1 MRPRRGAAG
10 PAESDARCARAG
22 KRVHLDHS
30 SIFVTKLKVELER
43 NQRIFSKCW
52 GMFGWEAGTRTPIR
66 RSRVLQLGF
75 QRRKINNLARQNNNN
90 SGKIRNTPAIK
101 IVKVS
106 TAMKTQRISRSNAN
120 KIVRHCVRAMP
131 LPFSD
136 PNV

>member
-1 MRPRRGAAG
+1 MQQLQPGLSNG
-10 PAESDARCARAG
+10 RAQL
-22 KRVHLDHS
+22 RQE
-30 SIFVTKLKVELER
+30 FCRQT
-43 NQRIFSKCW
+43 RI
-52 GMFGWEAGTRTPIR
+52 GWEAGTRTPIR
-66 RSRVLQLGF
+66 RSRVLQPRF
-75 QRRKINNLARQNNNN
+75 QRRKISNLARQNNNN

-136 PNV
+136 PSV

>member
-1 MRPRRGAAG
+1 
-10 PAESDARCARAG
+10 
-22 KRVHLDHS
+22 VHLDHS

-75 QRRKINNLARQNNNN
+75 QRKKINNLARQNNNN

-106 TAMKTQRISRSNAN
+106 TAMKTQRISLCLSIIPSESGRGRHITPAN
-120 KIVRHCVRAMP
+120 QGLVRLFP
-131 LPFSD
+131 WSKG
-136 PNV
+136 